1 MASYT
6 LRLSETELA
15 RYRMMARSALQHE
28 ADDWHAAGIRPG
40 ARVADVG
47 CGPGVILIELARLVG
62 PHGTAVGVER
72 DAEARAVAAQ
82 LLAAEGFEH
91 AVVIEGDAGA
101 TGLGPASFDTVM
113 VRQVLMHNGGRE
125 PEIVAHVAAL
135 LRPGGYLYLIEADMP
150 AFRFD
155 PDDPDLADLW
165 ARWLTL
171 MYRRGNDPSIGIRL
185 ASLMRGTG
193 LDVVLRDARWYCQP
207 REVGVRLAAWAAR
220 EALVAD
226 GLATPADIARW
237 DAAFDRFD
245 ALPGEKVYF
254 VPQFLTVGRAAG

>member
-1 MASYT
+1 MAGYT

-15 RYRMMARSALQHE
+15 RYRMMARSALGHE
-28 ADDWHAAGIRPG
+28 ADDWRAAGIRPG

-47 CGPGVILIELARLVG
+47 CGPAVILLELARLVG
-62 PHGTAVGVER
+62 SHGAAIGVER
-72 DAEARAVAAQ
+72 DAEARAVASDLIAT
-82 LLAAEGFEH
+82 EGMEH
-91 AVVIEGDAGA
+91 AVVIEGDADA
-101 TGLGPASFDTVM
+101 TGLDPASFDTVM

-125 PEIVAHVAAL
+125 AGIVAHLATL
-135 LRPGGYLYLIEADMP
+135 LRPGGHLYLIEADMP

-171 MYRRGNDPSIGIRL
+171 MRRRGDDPSIGIRL
-185 ASLMRGTG
+185 ASLARAAG

-226 GLATPADIARW
+226 GLATPADISRW
-237 DAAFDRFD
+237 DRAFDRFD
-245 ALPGEKVYF
+245 ALAGEKVYF
-254 VPQFLTVGRAAG
+254 VPQFRVVGRAAG